1 MRKLSVFVFALVL
14 FTIGANVVSAA
25 LADDSFPVKV
35 RLLEYAYLEV
45 PEILDIGEVDFY
57 EGFDK
62 YEVWTTIKLF
72 TNTNVLIRFESAGFN
87 FEGEGLN
94 PVGYHYKLQHYTY
107 QTQSFASGGWRGGW
121 SPDDSLF
128 KWTGDVILIPFAAR
142 VNNSVTPENFYK
154 IKAGEYNDIITLT
167 VSAYHSE

>member
-1 MRKLSVFVFALVL
+1 MRKLTVIALALL
-14 FTIGANVVSAA
+14 FFTLGANTVMAA
-25 LADDSFPVKV
+25 LADDSFPVKI
-35 RLLEYAYLEV
+35 RLLEYAYVEV
-45 PEILDIGEVDFY
+45 PEILDLGEVDFY

-107 QTQSFASGGWRGGW
+107 QTQS
-121 SPDDSLF
+121 
-128 KWTGDVILIPFAAR
+128 
-142 VNNSVTPENFYK
+142 
-154 IKAGEYNDIITLT
+154 
-167 VSAYHSE
+167 

>member
-1 MRKLSVFVFALVL
+1 MRKLTVIALALL
-14 FTIGANVVSAA
+14 FFTLGANTVMAAA
-25 LADDSFPVKV
+25 LADDSFPVKI
-35 RLLEYAYLEV
+35 RLLEYAYVEV
-45 PEILDIGEVDFY
+45 PEMLDLGEVDFY

-121 SPDDSLF
+121 DPGDSLF
-128 KWTGDVILIPFAAR
+128 RWTGDVILIPFGAR
-142 VNNSVTPENFYK
+142 INNSVNAQNFYK
-154 IKAGEYNDIITLT
+154 IRAGEYQDVITLT
-167 VSAYHSE
+167 VSAYTK